1 MKAATW
7 GNISAWDLWQCLL
20 LRTDCHTPAPVASL
34 SDPSLFIQLEELM
47 MKAAALESSH
57 LQNRSE
63 TPTPNWA
70 PRLKQSTLEQQA
82 KVGNYQTG
90 LKVNTLILW
99 GKGGWWTRLKIILL
113 HLRIT
118 CMFPYLYN
126 GANTGILDLS
136 CLNVGPTIQVFW
148 IVLPLILAQNCTPYM
163 VLDAYWRMNLIYS
176 KWRGKEIVVRM

>member
-47 MKAAALESSH
+47 MKAAALESSR

-70 PRLKQSTLEQQA
+70 PRLKLSTLEQQA

-90 LKVNTLILW
+90 LKVNTAILW
-99 GKGGWWTRLKIILL
+99 GKGGWCTSLKIILL

-118 CMFPYLYN
+118 CMFPYLCN
-126 GANTGILDLS
+126 SANTGILDCS
-136 CLNVGPTIQVFW
+136 CLNAGSTIQLFW
-148 IVLPLILAQNCTPYM
+148 IVLPLTFVIELHPWSGCILENELSLFKVKGEESAF
-163 VLDAYWRMNLIYS
+163 S
-176 KWRGKEIVVRM
+176 